1 MERAQRALGVW
12 DILFTH
18 CCDSKARYGSC
29 KGASIRCMG
38 RVTPRLGMAPARE
51 RALGVWDVL
60 FTHCC
65 DSKARQ
71 HSPSLQ
77 CRPKG
82 LPKETKKFAIG

>member
-1 MERAQRALGVW
+1 MKEVAKR
-12 DILFTH
+12 ILNELAAACLYPSLT
-18 CCDSKARYGSC
+18 DLYEAR
-29 KGASIRCMG
+29 
-38 RVTPRLGMAPARE
+38 APARE

-77 CRPKG
+77 CGPKG
-82 LPKETKKFAIG
+82 SLLRQPKSLRSKVGAV